1 MSTRRPWEDVERQQ
15 GMTRRDLHR
24 MDFIRG
30 ATIIAVIIVL
40 IALFTGVFTGAL

>member
-1 MSTRRPWEDVERQQ
+1 MSTRRPWEDVKRQQ

-30 ATIIAVIIVL
+30 VVLLAAIIVL
-40 IALFTGVFTGAL
+40 IALFTGVL